1 MEPDVAGECPLRRQ
15 CFAKVTLSTKE
26 QASSAIIVYTKKG
39 CKAVQRHLAEAEVT
53 TIGLGQVIDVCR
65 VWPPWPPHWQVY
77 SPDRAGVFPDK
88 KREEVRGTL
97 SKQRILC
104 GSCA

>member
-1 MEPDVAGECPLRRQ
+1 MSIETPVIRQ
-15 CFAKVTLSTKE
+15 SHFKHQRTSIFGDHRL
-26 QASSAIIVYTKKG
+26 YKKG

-65 VWPPWPPHWQVY
+65 VRRPWPPHWQVY

>member
-1 MEPDVAGECPLRRQ
+1 LRRQ
-15 CFAKVTLSTKE
+15 WFGKVTLSTKE
-26 QASSAIIVYTKKG
+26 QASSPIIVYTKKG
-39 CKAVQRHLAEAEVT
+39 CNAVQRSLAGASVAM
-53 TIGLGQVIDVCR
+53 IDPGHVIDVRR
-65 VWPPWPPHWQVY
+65 VNRPWLPHWQVY
-77 SPDRAGVFPDK
+77 SPDRAGFFSDK